1 MKFKDFLLKESFNTS
16 VPELGDILS
25 SLETIKTDIDNLNK
39 KQILDYLN
47 DLLVNIRGLIN
58 PKNDKNLVKI
68 LQKIGCAIIDDIKDN
83 NDLKDTIDSSIFE
96 LKNYFEKN
104 NQPTNKPA
112 ENSKDIK
119 GVSKPI
125 KTNSPKNISTN
136 KELDNI
142 PSDNQ
147 QLYNPPLAGTGD
159 NSMPIV

>member
-16 VPELGDILS
+16 IPELGDILS
-25 SLETIKTDIDNLNK
+25 SLETIKADIDNLNK

-58 PKNDKNLVKI
+58 PKNDKNLIKI
-68 LQKIGCAIIDDIKDN
+68 LQKIGCAIIDDIKNN
-83 NDLKDTIDSSIFE
+83 NDFKDTIDSSIFE
-96 LKNYFEKN
+96 LKSYFEKN
-104 NQPTNKPA
+104 NQPINRPV
-112 ENSKDIK
+112 ENSKDVK

-125 KTNSPKNISTN
+125 KINTPKSISSN

-142 PSDNQ
+142 PTSDQ

-159 NSMPIV
+159 NSMSVV